1 MCSMKK
7 TFLILYV
14 FTVGGLL
21 ISPTNDVEAQEKQAR
36 FIDVTLEIHGLEESI
51 QSLREASDELSN
63 KLLSI
68 SQQQGDY
75 DADDLARI
83 ESIAASMQSVA
94 EQIDQTINGVGSN
107 LLEAK
112 QPAVE
117 LVSAVVQ
124 EARAKGVD
132 PLIASLNDSV
142 DEAVSQVKW
151 SLIWVGFVVLI
162 GLGLFGYFMF
172 KSLTELNGLTTT
184 FREAFQKGEF
194 TYRLNQDAE

>member
-1 MCSMKK
+1 MN
-7 TFLILYV
+7 TNVLIFCV
-14 FTVGGLL
+14 L
-21 ISPTNDVEAQEKQAR
+21 IAGSLTINPTIANEPPGKPTK
-36 FIDVTLEIHGLEESI
+36 FIDVTLEIHGLEASI
-51 QSLREASDELSN
+51 QSLRAASDELSSQ
-63 KLLSI
+63 LLSI
-68 SQQQGDY
+68 SQQEGVY
-75 DADDLARI
+75 NADDLARI

-94 EQIDQTINGVGSN
+94 EQIDKTINGVGST

-112 QPAVE
+112 QPTVE

-124 EARAKGVD
+124 EAREKGVD
-132 PLIASLNDSV
+132 PVITSLNHSV